1 MKTQMILPKPQRSS
15 GKTQSRRHPARAV
28 KVMASAGQHAKAGSS
43 RPAANRTRKSVKASQ
58 DAPGSIN
65 IGDYRLVQS
74 LLPGMKSVWLL
85 NKDGEGMHITELRFA
100 LYLDLLFQLEF

>member
-1 MKTQMILPKPQRSS
+1 MNLPKPQRSN

-28 KVMASAGQHAKAGSS
+28 KVMASAGQHAKAGAA
-43 RPAANRTRKSVKASQ
+43 RPAANRPWKSGKASQ

-74 LLPGMKSVWLL
+74 NLPGTKSVWLL